1 MFEESMK
8 GTDRRTR
15 ILARTPLGRFGET
28 CEVGNTAAFLVSPLA
43 SFITG
48 SSLKVDGG
56 VAISF

>member
-1 MFEESMK
+1 MK

-15 ILARTPLGRFGET
+15 ILGRTPLGRFGQT
-28 CEVGNTAAFLVSPLA
+28 SEVGNTAAFLVSPLA

-48 SSLKVDGG
+48 SSLRVDGG